1 MAEGVNKLVT
11 IKKEASWG
19 TKPDNTGGQLL
30 PRVTCALN
38 LEKTA
43 FSSAAINPSQQV
55 RDSRHGTRSATGSLE
70 GELMGSAYELLIAGA
85 LRRDF
90 SGSVTTGAIIVVAAS
105 STGYERSTGS
115 FITDGFRAGMIVD
128 VSGFTTAANNGRK
141 VVTAVTATDLTARS
155 LDGTAMTTE
164 AEGDSVTIALAGQI
178 TYTPGTGQTDD
189 TFTAEEWFSDI
200 SLSRTFLGLRVNTM
214 NVNATPDSMVTLSF
228 DLLGKDA
235 ETPTGSRYFASPSAV
250 PAEGTMSSAS
260 NLSLGLLGGVK
271 TCKINSLQI
280 TLNNNVTQE
289 PTIFCP
295 AIGGSS
301 RGKVMVSGS
310 VTALIEDDTYLEL
323 FDQETET
330 TFHAIFAAQD
340 GEVVSFFMPRFKINS
355 ASVDDGEKVLIVTAN
370 FEALEYVGA
379 NTGVLGTTMVVQDST
394 VS

>member
-11 IKKEASWG
+11 IKKEANWG

-43 FSSAAINPSQQV
+43 FSSATINPSQQV
-55 RDSRHGTRSATGSLE
+55 RDSRHGTRSATGALE

-90 SGSVTTGAIIVVAAS
+90 TGAVTTGAILVVAAS
-105 STGYERSTGS
+105 SSGYHRSTGS
-115 FITDGFRAGMIVD
+115 FITDGFRAGMVVD

-141 VVTAVTATDLTARS
+141 VITAVTATDLTAKS
-155 LDGTAMTTE
+155 LNGIAMTTE

-189 TFTAEEWFSDI
+189 TFTAEEWFNDI

-214 NVNATPDSMVTLSF
+214 AVNASPDGMVRLTF
-228 DLLGKDA
+228 NLLGKDA
-235 ETPTGSRYFASPSAV
+235 ETPTGSRYFGSPSAV
-250 PAEGTMSSAS
+250 PGEGTMSSAS
-260 NLSLGLLGGVK
+260 NLALGLLGGVK
-271 TCKINSLQI
+271 TCKITSLQM
-280 TLNNNVTQE
+280 TVNNNVTQE

-295 AIGGSS
+295 AIGASS
-301 RGKVMVSGS
+301 RGKLMVSGS
-310 VTALIEDDTYLEL
+310 VTAQLEDDTYLEL

-330 TFHAIFAAQD
+330 SFQGIFAAQD
-340 GEVVSFFMPRFKINS
+340 GEIVSFFMPRFKINS

-379 NTGVLGTTMVVQDST
+379 NTGIQGTTLVVQDST
-394 VS
+394 LS